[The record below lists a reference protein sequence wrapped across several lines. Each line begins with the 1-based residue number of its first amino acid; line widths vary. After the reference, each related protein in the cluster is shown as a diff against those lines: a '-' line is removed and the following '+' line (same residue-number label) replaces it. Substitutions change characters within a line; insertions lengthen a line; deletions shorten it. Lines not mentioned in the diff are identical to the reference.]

1 MKKLLFAII
10 FVISSIF
17 ATAQNYNNE
26 ECVNLLAEKQ
36 LKIIDLTTRAIF
48 FLLDDVEKIDSL
60 LQDTQMGD
68 LTRQCGKIARAQ
80 AIKRLG
86 IDSAHVLNQLMDAIE
101 DEPNRTKK
109 NEMLLEL
116 TERKAM
122 CIVQY
127 ARYEAFETWFM
138 AYFNIRNY
146 YRLRAD
152 LK

>member
-17 ATAQNYNNE
+17 ATAQKYNNE

-36 LKIIDLTTRAIF
+36 IKIVDLTTRAFF
-48 FLLDDVEKIDSL
+48 FLLDDIEKIDSL
-60 LQDTQMGD
+60 LKYAQMGE

-86 IDSAHVLNQLMDAIE
+86 IDSAHVLNQFMDKIE
-101 DEPNRTKK
+101 EEPDRTKQA
-109 NEMLLEL
+109 EMLLEL
-116 TERKAM
+116 TERKGM

-138 AYFNIRNY
+138 AYFNLRNY